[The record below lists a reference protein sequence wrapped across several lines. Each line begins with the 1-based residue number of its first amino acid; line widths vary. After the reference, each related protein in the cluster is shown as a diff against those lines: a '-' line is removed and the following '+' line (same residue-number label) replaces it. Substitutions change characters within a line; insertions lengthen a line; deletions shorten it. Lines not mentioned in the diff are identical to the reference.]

1 MKRIGKILLV
11 MGCVIGIAVC
21 GLGLA
26 MQKQVSQMACL
37 FLI

>member
-1 MKRIGKILLV
+1 MKKIGKILLV
-11 MGCVIGIAVC
+11 MGCVIGIA
-21 GLGLA
+21 